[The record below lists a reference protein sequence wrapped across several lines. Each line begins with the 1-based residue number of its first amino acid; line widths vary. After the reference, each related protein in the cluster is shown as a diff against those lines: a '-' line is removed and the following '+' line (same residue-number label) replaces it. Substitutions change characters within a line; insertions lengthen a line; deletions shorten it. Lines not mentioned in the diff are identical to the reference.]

1 MPHQGIL
8 GLSLGQNRP
17 YTCAP
22 LDIPFC
28 WPGDTVWG
36 GRESLAY
43 LTVASSWC
51 VGPKPRQSSDVPDSD
66 QSYSPMVF
74 INFTL
79 IKMVFAAMWQW
90 HTWQTVDGVQGQ
102 LGLQSEFQDRQ
113 SYTVKPFLKKQASKQ
128 ANNQTTKPEQ
138 QRDRER
144 QRDRWR
150 QRCSKNTKVQ

>member
-1 MPHQGIL
+1 
-8 GLSLGQNRP
+8 
-17 YTCAP
+17 
-22 LDIPFC
+22 
-28 WPGDTVWG
+28 
-36 GRESLAY
+36 
-43 LTVASSWC
+43 
-51 VGPKPRQSSDVPDSD
+51 
-66 QSYSPMVF
+66 MVF

-79 IKMVFAAMWQW
+79 IKMVFAPMWQW

-128 ANNQTTKPEQ
+128 ANKQTNKPEQ
-138 QRDRER
+138 QRDTER